1 MGKNENGA
9 GTDLYSAGDGT
20 EEGAR
25 SIVTK
30 LGKKMAINGAPF
42 GLLFGGNPSCFSN
55 ESLRPMDFTYCVPT
69 SMMSSDIELS

>member
-30 LGKKMAINGAPF
+30 
-42 GLLFGGNPSCFSN
+42 
-55 ESLRPMDFTYCVPT
+55 SLRPMDFIYCVPT
-69 SMMSSDIELS
+69 SMMSLGIELSRRWLGCVWTIWIFL